1 MKHIS
6 LPLLVV
12 FSSCGILGPA
22 DSYRFDVEIQDE
34 SYESWHLAPQA
45 SIGPFVISGEFEVYK
60 GGSRDITALILEETQ
75 YRRFQKRKSYQP
87 LYRKYRATR
96 GKFQITVHEPL
107 DFYFVLDNRFSIV
120 INKWVEGK
128 VQIRKQ

>member
-1 MKHIS
+1 MDIRSKIREWLLEDFGS
-6 LPLLVV
+6 APLQYDPEKEPLCMAELR
-12 FSSCGILGPA
+12 SKSDAILAG
-22 DSYRFDVEIQDE
+22 S
-34 SYESWHLAPQA
+34 
-45 SIGPFVISGEFEVYK
+45 PFFL
-60 GGSRDITALILEETQ
+60 LILEETQ

-107 DFYFVLDNRFSIV
+107 DFYFVLDNRFSII

-128 VQIRKQ
+128 VKIRKQ